1 MENYNRLFLLQPDGE
16 SENEMN
22 ELRDQILSGKDVTKP
37 EEYSGKVTLTQLNA
51 YSGELKPQALSN
63 FKTIKIEKSG
73 EAYET
78 NLAKLLL
85 ELQQGGA
92 IEDVVE
98 ESIIEIDSDNADS
111 ELMKKVGDLTNTV
124 AEYHNDYEVSVSS
137 RTETV
142 ITEPIISTD
151 TKWVGAHE
159 MPNGERIEF
168 VAVDDMFSYGSDIH
182 ILLNGVIVTDGRDG
196 DILYSFEGE
205 DEETGEDIRIGA
217 YGFRFYDIPAEGDI
231 VEFNFPSSFSVDQ
244 GQNAKSLKNTSDDE
258 DTVAQLY
265 EVFKAEMKAEG
276 KRLDGLRKGKLVDL
290 EDAQTTFNEKTVQL
304 IKAREGYDTMI
315 EMFENGEL
323 NSVQE
328 VTDKTDELSTAISEE
343 LAAYMGYKAVESD
356 LRIIDANIITRS
368 SVANEQGEIRNDTS
382 AIVAQFKK
390 DASERI
396 AFLEAVK
403 EKCDFIIHHG
413 GNS

>member
-142 ITEPIISTD
+142 ITEPII
-151 TKWVGAHE
+151 
-159 MPNGERIEF
+159 F
-168 VAVDDMFSYGSDIH
+168 
-182 ILLNGVIVTDGRDG
+182 
-196 DILYSFEGE
+196 
-205 DEETGEDIRIGA
+205 IR
-217 YGFRFYDIPAEGDI
+217 R
-231 VEFNFPSSFSVDQ
+231 
-244 GQNAKSLKNTSDDE
+244 
-258 DTVAQLY
+258 
-265 EVFKAEMKAEG
+265 
-276 KRLDGLRKGKLVDL
+276 
-290 EDAQTTFNEKTVQL
+290 
-304 IKAREGYDTMI
+304 
-315 EMFENGEL
+315 
-323 NSVQE
+323 
-328 VTDKTDELSTAISEE
+328 
-343 LAAYMGYKAVESD
+343 
-356 LRIIDANIITRS
+356 
-368 SVANEQGEIRNDTS
+368 
-382 AIVAQFKK
+382 
-390 DASERI
+390 
-396 AFLEAVK
+396 
-403 EKCDFIIHHG
+403 
-413 GNS
+413 